1 MENDK
6 LKFYDENTEFLE
18 DIILDEED
26 IKFIGINI
34 EQPKD
39 IVVVKQLLQNEF
51 IQYSEQDFK
60 NNLVILLRNTNYNIK
75 LLDNLYKIYNDL
87 NIDEETKSKYND
99 NNLIPII
106 FINKKYYVEVNAENL
121 SADEIDKNVNENIIK
136 INFNDMYNYI
146 LNSRKAIE
154 NQPYQIYENLLFNFE
169 KPFEDDN
176 NNIKLL
182 NLTNYIP
189 KYNRDAVSSCIYNTI
204 NDTNE
209 NENINNNQCVNINN
223 EPIRYETFRIL
234 SSVHANISNE
244 NEPNKLIELY
254 SGDNVKIV
262 GYTNKIPNKDDDI
275 SVFDINKYIENIND
289 FEKNDKVMV
298 YPNIRLETDEGI
310 DGTIK
315 SIKDNIISI
324 KLKNK
329 IKVDNISTNVIS
341 YDKNS
346 LDNNFYI
353 YPIDETEIYYK
364 NLLKNKIIAFKFNK
378 DNFNISSRFIYP
390 NIYQLLT
397 YYDNIINYDDIRN
410 ILNEFK
416 FNIDNLQDDDIL
428 LINSKLEETVTDI
441 ESKPIEKLQTFK
453 HDKTKLKTD
462 KLNLVNFTDIPNNY
476 TKFKEF
482 IKDTIDNRYFHLSNQ
497 NDYGITHFLNKLKI
511 KIEDDYKDIKDN
523 DFKIEIEK
531 LETELI
537 SVNDKLNKYKDDD
550 CDQIKID
557 KIYYDIQNF
566 NNDIQSPDSKKI
578 NYAILVTNDV
588 YTLYQNKNKSWNK
601 IRIVDDKNEIKICDG
616 NYYFNDIKKDKCTY
630 DDISNLCQK
639 RDHIKLKKQ
648 KKVLE
653 KQIQFTK
660 DLKDFKSNYK
670 NYERVINE
678 TKNEYQNDV
687 YANQRTLMGETFYK
701 QISYKKIKRQN
712 KYIGNEDYVDFSQQ
726 FENIDITNIS
736 SFNPLDESFSSEIEV
751 INPYKDTK
759 NFILIEKILKLIGFD
774 LILAEMLYIY
784 ESIEFL
790 TNELF
795 NLKIQALKKN
805 NPKLSINKIITK
817 MKEENKYYSEK
828 DKINITVIA
837 SLIIIII
844 QIQYPN
850 VKLVKLYAS
859 CSSIFSIDGF
869 PLQDD
874 NKDKQLYKY
883 MVCVLDKEFEFN
895 FTDVLIKR
903 VINFI
908 LKKKTFL
915 NDTLKSKN
923 KKVDNDA
930 NQNNIDSNM
939 TNIWSGFK
947 PDLNVSKKPNNLIS
961 KYLFEINDIIGSGKI
976 YNFNIFR
983 KPLILNLC
991 CLEEIN
997 NNLNYYNLIKKKL
1010 DLTNFINSIKTYEKN
1025 KLRNSSSSNQS
1036 VINIIKKTQPN
1047 NFDNTNIFDKKNLIN
1062 FRNQKDFK
1070 LVKID
1075 EDDLQSQK
1083 KYFNFTKKL
1092 LKRINSVSN
1101 IQIKNDEDLKD
1112 LVENLDKDNKWNN
1125 FTRKI
1130 NKIFDSI
1137 IDFTKLNSTPLTDEV
1152 IVDLNRYLVTLD
1164 INNGADTT
1172 NTNKPNKTKTS
1183 DTQTNED
1190 NLYKIKR
1197 ILQNFIT
1204 TKLSTII
1211 SKIKNQ
1217 YKISNI
1223 NKKIYDKKEVDLIS
1237 KINKEDRINEFVD
1250 KIHELDAFKEFNFDN
1265 IMDNIQIKLND
1276 INISVNNYNL
1286 KSTSNSD
1293 IPSIIKNIY
1302 MLNYVLLTQILY
1314 IYSSII
1320 YDKPTEFNSLSI
1332 LQEIRNMLL
1341 DVSNNSLKMISE
1353 IVSFILIELRE
1364 TIKGDLISNDDL
1376 VSSMDKYPEER
1387 KDEKLNK
1394 FADLELDEIDT
1405 LKLLKDIVGI
1415 EADYDP
1421 TKNERNFNE
1430 NIVNVDDNTTELQNI
1445 NDENLELTNYIH
1457 DYQGENA
1464 DDDND
1469 YDDSH
1474 TMGFGN

>member
-99 NNLIPII
+99 DNLIPII

-189 KYNRDAVSSCIYNTI
+189 KHNRDAVSSCIYNAI

-209 NENINNNQCVNINN
+209 QENINNNQCVNINN
-223 EPIRYETFRIL
+223 QPIRYETFRIL

-298 YPNIRLETDEGI
+298 YPNIRLETDDGI

-462 KLNLVNFTDIPNNY
+462 KLDLVNFTDIPNNY

-639 RDHIKLKKQ
+639 KDHIKLKKQ
-648 KKVLE
+648 KKILE

-805 NPKLSINKIITK
+805 NPKLSINNIITK

-850 VKLVKLYAS
+850 VKLVKLYSS

-883 MVCVLDKEFEFN
+883 VVCVLDKEFEFN

-1047 NFDNTNIFDKKNLIN
+1047 NFDNTNIFDKNNLIN

-1137 IDFTKLNSTPLTDEV
+1137 IDFTKLNSTSLTDE
-1152 IVDLNRYLVTLD
+1152 IIIDLNRYLVTLD
-1164 INNGADTT
+1164 INNGDDTT
-1172 NTNKPNKTKTS
+1172 NTNKTKTN

-1376 VSSMDKYPEER
+1376 VSSMDKYREER

-1445 NDENLELTNYIH
+1445 NDENLELTNYID

-1474 TMGFGN
+1474 TMGFGD

>member
-87 NIDEETKSKYND
+87 NIDEETKTKYND
-99 NNLIPII
+99 DNLIPII

-189 KYNRDAVSSCIYNTI
+189 KYNRDAVSSCIYNAI

-209 NENINNNQCVNINN
+209 QENINNNQCVNINN
-223 EPIRYETFRIL
+223 QPIRYETFRIL

-298 YPNIRLETDEGI
+298 YPNIRLETDDGI

-353 YPIDETEIYYK
+353 YPIGETEIYYK

-462 KLNLVNFTDIPNNY
+462 KLDLVNFTDIPNNY

-578 NYAILVTNDV
+578 KYAILVTNDV

-639 RDHIKLKKQ
+639 KDHIKLKKQ
-648 KKVLE
+648 KKILE

-805 NPKLSINKIITK
+805 NPKLSINNIITK

-883 MVCVLDKEFEFN
+883 VVCVLDKEFEFN

-1047 NFDNTNIFDKKNLIN
+1047 NFDNTNIFDKNNLIN

-1137 IDFTKLNSTPLTDEV
+1137 IDFTKLNSTSLTDEV
-1152 IVDLNRYLVTLD
+1152 IIDLNRYLVTLD

-1172 NTNKPNKTKTS
+1172 NTNKTKTN

-1320 YDKPTEFNSLSI
+1320 YDRPTEFNSLSI

-1376 VSSMDKYPEER
+1376 VSSMDKYREER

-1445 NDENLELTNYIH
+1445 NDENLELTNYID

>member
-39 IVVVKQLLQNEF
+39 IIVVKQLLQNEF

-99 NNLIPII
+99 DNLIPII

-189 KYNRDAVSSCIYNTI
+189 KHNRDAVSSCIYNAI

-209 NENINNNQCVNINN
+209 QENINNNQCVNINN

-310 DGTIK
+310 NGTIK

-329 IKVDNISTNVIS
+329 IKIDNISTNVIS

-497 NDYGITHFLNKLKI
+497 NDYGIAHFLNKLKI

-537 SVNDKLNKYKDDD
+537 TVNDKLNKYKDDD

-653 KQIQFTK
+653 KQIQFK
-660 DLKDFKSNYK
+660 
-670 NYERVINE
+670 
-678 TKNEYQNDV
+678 
-687 YANQRTLMGETFYK
+687 RT
-701 QISYKKIKRQN
+701 
-712 KYIGNEDYVDFSQQ
+712 
-726 FENIDITNIS
+726 
-736 SFNPLDESFSSEIEV
+736 
-751 INPYKDTK
+751 
-759 NFILIEKILKLIGFD
+759 
-774 LILAEMLYIY
+774 
-784 ESIEFL
+784 
-790 TNELF
+790 
-795 NLKIQALKKN
+795 
-805 NPKLSINKIITK
+805 
-817 MKEENKYYSEK
+817 
-828 DKINITVIA
+828 
-837 SLIIIII
+837 
-844 QIQYPN
+844 
-850 VKLVKLYAS
+850 
-859 CSSIFSIDGF
+859 
-869 PLQDD
+869 
-874 NKDKQLYKY
+874 
-883 MVCVLDKEFEFN
+883 
-895 FTDVLIKR
+895 
-903 VINFI
+903 
-908 LKKKTFL
+908 
-915 NDTLKSKN
+915 
-923 KKVDNDA
+923 
-930 NQNNIDSNM
+930 
-939 TNIWSGFK
+939 
-947 PDLNVSKKPNNLIS
+947 
-961 KYLFEINDIIGSGKI
+961 
-976 YNFNIFR
+976 
-983 KPLILNLC
+983 
-991 CLEEIN
+991 
-997 NNLNYYNLIKKKL
+997 
-1010 DLTNFINSIKTYEKN
+1010 
-1025 KLRNSSSSNQS
+1025 
-1036 VINIIKKTQPN
+1036 
-1047 NFDNTNIFDKKNLIN
+1047 
-1062 FRNQKDFK
+1062 
-1070 LVKID
+1070 
-1075 EDDLQSQK
+1075 
-1083 KYFNFTKKL
+1083 
-1092 LKRINSVSN
+1092 
-1101 IQIKNDEDLKD
+1101 
-1112 LVENLDKDNKWNN
+1112 
-1125 FTRKI
+1125 
-1130 NKIFDSI
+1130 
-1137 IDFTKLNSTPLTDEV
+1137 
-1152 IVDLNRYLVTLD
+1152 
-1164 INNGADTT
+1164 
-1172 NTNKPNKTKTS
+1172 
-1183 DTQTNED
+1183 
-1190 NLYKIKR
+1190 
-1197 ILQNFIT
+1197 
-1204 TKLSTII
+1204 
-1211 SKIKNQ
+1211 
-1217 YKISNI
+1217 
-1223 NKKIYDKKEVDLIS
+1223 
-1237 KINKEDRINEFVD
+1237 
-1250 KIHELDAFKEFNFDN
+1250 
-1265 IMDNIQIKLND
+1265 
-1276 INISVNNYNL
+1276 
-1286 KSTSNSD
+1286 
-1293 IPSIIKNIY
+1293 
-1302 MLNYVLLTQILY
+1302 
-1314 IYSSII
+1314 
-1320 YDKPTEFNSLSI
+1320 
-1332 LQEIRNMLL
+1332 
-1341 DVSNNSLKMISE
+1341 
-1353 IVSFILIELRE
+1353 
-1364 TIKGDLISNDDL
+1364 
-1376 VSSMDKYPEER
+1376 
-1387 KDEKLNK
+1387 
-1394 FADLELDEIDT
+1394 
-1405 LKLLKDIVGI
+1405 
-1415 EADYDP
+1415 
-1421 TKNERNFNE
+1421 
-1430 NIVNVDDNTTELQNI
+1430 
-1445 NDENLELTNYIH
+1445 
-1457 DYQGENA
+1457 
-1464 DDDND
+1464 
-1469 YDDSH
+1469 
-1474 TMGFGN
+1474 

>member
-99 NNLIPII
+99 DNLIPII

-189 KYNRDAVSSCIYNTI
+189 KHNRDAVSSCIYNAI

-209 NENINNNQCVNINN
+209 QENINNNQCVNINN

-298 YPNIRLETDEGI
+298 YPNIRLETDDGI
-310 DGTIK
+310 DGIIK

-462 KLNLVNFTDIPNNY
+462 KLDLVNFTDIPNNY

-578 NYAILVTNDV
+578 KYAILVTNDV

-639 RDHIKLKKQ
+639 KDHIKLKKQ
-648 KKVLE
+648 KKILE

-805 NPKLSINKIITK
+805 NPKLSINNIITK

-850 VKLVKLYAS
+850 VKLVKLYSS

-883 MVCVLDKEFEFN
+883 VVCVLDKEFEFN

-1047 NFDNTNIFDKKNLIN
+1047 NFDNTNIFDKNNLIN

-1137 IDFTKLNSTPLTDEV
+1137 IDFTKLNSTSLTDEV
-1152 IVDLNRYLVTLD
+1152 IIDLNRYLVTLD

-1172 NTNKPNKTKTS
+1172 NTNKIKTN

-1376 VSSMDKYPEER
+1376 VSSMDKYREER

-1445 NDENLELTNYIH
+1445 NDENLELTNYID

>member
-99 NNLIPII
+99 DNLIPII

-189 KYNRDAVSSCIYNTI
+189 KHNRDAVSSCIYNAI

-209 NENINNNQCVNINN
+209 QENINNNQCVNINN
-223 EPIRYETFRIL
+223 QPIRYETFRIL

-298 YPNIRLETDEGI
+298 YPNIRLETDDGI
-310 DGTIK
+310 DGIIK

-462 KLNLVNFTDIPNNY
+462 KLDLVNFTDIPNNY

-578 NYAILVTNDV
+578 KYAILVTNDV

-639 RDHIKLKKQ
+639 KDHIKLKKQ
-648 KKVLE
+648 KKILE

-805 NPKLSINKIITK
+805 NPKLSINNIITK

-850 VKLVKLYAS
+850 VKLVKLYSS

-883 MVCVLDKEFEFN
+883 VVCVLDKEFEFN

-1047 NFDNTNIFDKKNLIN
+1047 NFDNTNIFDKNNLIN

-1137 IDFTKLNSTPLTDEV
+1137 IDFTKLNSTSLTDE
-1152 IVDLNRYLVTLD
+1152 IIIDLNRYLVTLD

-1172 NTNKPNKTKTS
+1172 NTNKTKTN

-1223 NKKIYDKKEVDLIS
+1223 NKKIYDKKEVDLIF

-1376 VSSMDKYPEER
+1376 VSSMDKYREER

-1445 NDENLELTNYIH
+1445 NDENLELTNYID

>member
-87 NIDEETKSKYND
+87 NIDEENKSQYND
-99 NNLIPII
+99 DNLIPII

-189 KYNRDAVSSCIYNTI
+189 KHNRDAVSSCIYNAI

-223 EPIRYETFRIL
+223 QPIRYETFRIL

-298 YPNIRLETDEGI
+298 YPNIRLETDDGI

-315 SIKDNIISI
+315 SIKENIISI

-462 KLNLVNFTDIPNNY
+462 KLDLVNFTDIPNNY

-497 NDYGITHFLNKLKI
+497 NDYGIAHFLNKLKI

-550 CDQIKID
+550 CEQIKID

-670 NYERVINE
+670 NYERVIND

-850 VKLVKLYAS
+850 VKLVKLYPS

-883 MVCVLDKEFEFN
+883 VVCVLDKEFEFN

-1036 VINIIKKTQPN
+1036 VINIIKKTQPS
-1047 NFDNTNIFDKKNLIN
+1047 NFDNTNIFDKNNLIN

-1137 IDFTKLNSTPLTDEV
+1137 IDFTKLNSTSLTDEV
-1152 IVDLNRYLVTLD
+1152 IIDLNRYLVTLD

-1172 NTNKPNKTKTS
+1172 NTNKTKTS

-1364 TIKGDLISNDDL
+1364 TIKGELVSNDDL
-1376 VSSMDKYPEER
+1376 VSSMDKYREER

-1415 EADYDP
+1415 EAEYDP

-1445 NDENLELTNYIH
+1445 NDENLELTNYID

-1464 DDDND
+1464 DDDNE